1 MPLSP
6 NTKLDRMEEKA
17 CQCGAAGSGEGH
29 APECPASIHDRI
41 PRGMTAVQAL
51 KWLAHKKS
59 RSATTLPYTDAK
71 S

>member
-17 CQCGAAGSGEGH
+17 CWCGAAGSGEGH

-41 PRGMTAVQAL
+41 PRKMTAAQAL
-51 KWLAHKKS
+51 VWLRAQKS
-59 RSATTLPYTDAK
+59 KVTRG
-71 S
+71 